1 MPLFCLQG
9 RYNAESL
16 HNFIDN
22 KEDRTTAAA
31 ALCEIAGGK
40 LFGMFGVMGQD
51 HHIMAIF
58 DMPSLPNYMSMY
70 MKIMQS
76 GAFEMLRTVNLYTG
90 ADVVV
95 AAEMVGS
102 TTYKAPNQ

>member
-1 MPLFCLQG
+1 MVEKRLRPQTRKQG
-9 RYNAESL
+9 QRPSAAPTL
-16 HNFIDN
+16 
-22 KEDRTTAAA
+22 TAAAA
-31 ALCEIAGGK
+31 ALCESAGGK
-40 LFGMFGVMGQD
+40 LVGMFGVMGQD
-51 HHIMAIF
+51 HHIMAIC

-90 ADVVV
+90 ADVVA
-95 AAEMVGS
+95 AAEMVDS